1 MSIFNRIKGIVTC
14 GIEDTANNL
23 VYVLAPPS
31 QASYDTGI
39 ELAEV
44 ESLNCAGERVT
55 SVRYTSTVKPKFNL
69 NFGTQ
74 SMDLLG
80 LKFGRRFS
88 QVTRTVRLSRYLQVP
103 ADGIVPAATSGQI
116 GFGVAANVATRASY
130 LDDNQKSIA
139 ITQAPDFTTFDAAV
153 TPLQF
158 AIGANNAQKYG
169 QTLWNRFVHYDMPIA
184 LSNVYGL
191 STSSISTVAIRLGMI
206 DLQGEFAIWEF
217 TGSPDTT
224 GSIPIGEGQ
233 QDLSFFLADAPN
245 ITYTNQLLPC

>member
-14 GIEDTANNL
+14 GIEDTANSL
-23 VYVLAPPS
+23 VYVLAPPA

-44 ESLNCAGERVT
+44 GTLNCSAEQVT
-55 SVRYTSTVKPKFNL
+55 AVRYPSTVKPKFNL
-69 NFGTQ
+69 SFGTQ

-88 QVTRTVRLSRYLQVP
+88 QITRTVRLSRYLQVP
-103 ADGIVPAATSGQI
+103 ADGVVAAATSGQI
-116 GFGVAANVATRASY
+116 GFGIAANLATRASY
-130 LDDNQKSIA
+130 LDDNLKSIA
-139 ITQAPDFTTFDAAV
+139 LTQAADFATFNAAS

-158 AIGANNAQKYG
+158 AIGANNAQVWG
-169 QTLWNRFVHYDMPIA
+169 QSLWGRYVHYDMPVS

-191 STSSISTVAIRLGMI
+191 SSSSITTVAIRLGVI
-206 DLQGEFAIWEF
+206 DLLGKFSIWEF

-233 QDLSFFLADAPN
+233 QDLSFFLSDVPAV
-245 ITYTNQLLPC
+245 TYTNQLLPC